1 MVPIPAGAM
10 GAVLGAKHATLTRI
24 KESHGCAIAVDP
36 GGAHVTVSGS
46 AASVAAACDD
56 IARIISHVRDRPPPA
71 SAAGGTAGGN
81 NASGGANAGAAAG
94 ASGDQMSVTV
104 SARGCL
110 AAIIG
115 SKGAT
120 VKRIQMESGARIDKL
135 QETLELRVTGAPAAV
150 RAACAAIDS
159 VVDRT
164 LRDRADASGAPRG
177 GGAVA
182 ALHAAPT
189 AAEEWD

>member
-1 MVPIPAGAM
+1 VPIPAGAM

-36 GGAHVTVSGS
+36 AGAHVTVSGS

-71 SAAGGTAGGN
+71 SAAGNSGAAGN
-81 NASGGANAGAAAG
+81 NSGAGAAAA

-164 LRDRADASGAPRG
+164 LRDRAEAGGGAARG